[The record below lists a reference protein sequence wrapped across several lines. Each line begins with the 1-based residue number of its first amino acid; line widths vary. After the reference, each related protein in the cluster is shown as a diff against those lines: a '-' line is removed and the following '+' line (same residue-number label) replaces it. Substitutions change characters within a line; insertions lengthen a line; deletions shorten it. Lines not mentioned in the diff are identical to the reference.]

1 MGGGGGVAA
10 VGAPPA
16 GGRILLPAE
25 AAQRDRN
32 VEAGVDVLRPVVIVD
47 VLVGEGAGVDG
58 KRAAAAAFDDG
69 ALHIRIAGHIER
81 GAAGAVDRGQVV
93 GPGLVLGAAHIGE
106 ADAAGVLERS
116 MPLPAL
122 VSEPGP
128 ALPKGPPLAR
138 KLPALL
144 NMAPVSLRKVGVGGV
159 AARPRGGRHAAE
171 PDADAEAE
179 PGLAVA
185 RGERILPAFDG
196 EVAAHI
202 GGDRAAGDRCAR
214 HGGIASRLQR
224 HRAARELR
232 HDIGD
237 LVHGAVAGLE
247 ANAGVPR
254 QRKPRQAHAG
264 GDPDA
269 RTFRLEG
276 SLLVDRR
283 ERGLDGEVVG
293 RGDRKAAPGL
303 AHRALDVH
311 IVAGG
316 DRDVVTRHPV
326 ARMRQVLGQ
335 ARLRGGVRE
344 ADAGADRDELP
355 EDQVGGGLDELQRL
369 GGLGDILVRGA
380 ALARIE
386 GLGRV
391 LEGLDRRG
399 DILVGREREADL
411 RGALAARCRVGV
423 VGGRQVDVAARIR
436 RKVAEPPRSR
446 LAS

>member
-1 MGGGGGVAA
+1 M
-10 VGAPPA
+10 
-16 GGRILLPAE
+16 
-25 AAQRDRN
+25 
-32 VEAGVDVLRPVVIVD
+32 D

-69 ALHIRIAGHIER
+69 ALHIGIARDVER
-81 GAAGAVDRGQVV
+81 GAAGAVNRGEVV

-106 ADAAGVLERS
+106 ADAASVLERRIAVVNIGE
-116 MPLPAL
+116 LAGGGIAEGAAL
-122 VSEPGP
+122 SEEATGV
-128 ALPKGPPLAR
+128 AEHLAGV
-138 KLPALL
+138 AQEI
-144 NMAPVSLRKVGVGGV
+144 GVGGV
-159 AARPRGGRHAAE
+159 AAWARGRRHAAE

-185 RGERILPAFDG
+185 RGERILPAFDR

-202 GGDRAAGDRCAR
+202 GGDRAAGDRCAG
-214 HGGIASRLQR
+214 HGGVAARLQR

-254 QRKPRQAHAG
+254 QRKPRQSHAG

-293 RGDRKAAPGL
+293 RGNRKAAPGL

-316 DRDVVTRHPV
+316 DRDVVARHPV
-326 ARMRQVLGQ
+326 ARMRQVFGQ
-335 ARLRGGVRE
+335 ARLRGAMRE
-344 ADAGADRDELP
+344 ANAGADRDQLP
-355 EDQVGGGLDELQRL
+355 KDQVGGGLDELQRL
-369 GGLGDILVRGA
+369 GGLGNLLVGGA
-380 ALARIE
+380 ALARVE

-391 LEGLDRRG
+391 LEGLDGAG
-399 DILVGREREADL
+399 DVLVGRQREADL
-411 RGALAARCRVGV
+411 RGGLAARLRVAV
-423 VGGRQVDVAARIR
+423 LGGRQVDVAARNL
-436 RKVAEPPRSR
+436 ALPYR
-446 LAS
+446 LASIRIYSPLTVFLRAFRSFDDTGTTAFMTPL